1 MALTGYPGIFYAAK
15 YYQKNTKEITNF
27 SKKVVPDLSSLR
39 ILLIDTVVVK
49 PDTNEYIA
57 NKLIKPLSTSAVQ
70 KPIDIITPILSLP
83 EHAGAILSFRD
94 YLGPCKLEE
103 IEITYNQQDNTTTTK
118 KNITFALGQSRDV
131 WECILDADA
140 LRRKKVVVLA
150 TTSSAGI
157 TGGDEAGCLK
167 VGSHGFP
174 FPQTTVS
181 IVDPET
187 LLLCPP
193 DTIGEIWV
201 DGPSLADGFWGI
213 PGLTEVM
220 YHARPTLITSENMYP
235 EVLDQQFVRTGLLGT
250 MIGGRVVVLG
260 TFEERIRQQRLGQEF
275 GFEEVHIASDVL
287 NTISKKTRVDSW

>member
-1 MALTGYPGIFYAAK
+1 MALTGYPGLFYAAK
-15 YYQKNTKEITNF
+15 YYQKNTKEVLTF
-27 SKKVVPDLSSLR
+27 SKKVEPDLSSLR
-39 ILLIDTVVVK
+39 ILFVDSILVK

-57 NKLIKPLSTSAVQ
+57 NKLIQPLCKSMLQ
-70 KPIDIITPILSLP
+70 KPTEIITPILSLP
-83 EHAGAILSFRD
+83 EHAGAILCFRD
-94 YLGPCKLEE
+94 YLGPNKLEE

-118 KNITFALGQSRDV
+118 KNITFAPGKSRDV

-140 LRRKKVVVLA
+140 LRRKKIVVLA
-150 TTSSAGI
+150 TTKSDGI

-174 FPQTTVS
+174 FPLSTVA

-213 PGLTEVM
+213 PGLTDVV
-220 YHARPTLITSENMYP
+220 YHARPVLVPAENMYP

-250 MIGGRVVVLG
+250 TIGGRVVVLG
-260 TFEERIRQQRLGQEF
+260 TFEERIRQQRLGLEF
-275 GFEEVHIASDVL
+275 GTDEVHIGSDVL
-287 NTISKKTRVDSW
+287 NTITKKTRIDSW